1 MGELLGN
8 YAIIT
13 GASRGLGAGMALRLA
28 KMGYNIVI
36 NYQSD
41 ASKVKADKVLEEAAQ
56 YGVEGLAV
64 QADVSEFE
72 GAKKLVDAAIEKF
85 GKSIG
90 VLINNAGIQQNAF
103 YVDTPIEQV
112 HRIVQVNL
120 VSALN
125 MCTLVA
131 PIMKENQNGTIIST
145 SSTGGLMG
153 VPMQTVYCATKSG
166 IIGLTR
172 GLALELA
179 GDHIRVNAIAPGGI
193 ETDMLKDLPRDV
205 YEAAKEAQPLKMFGQ
220 VDDIADLMEYL
231 VNAKYVT
238 GQTISPNGGCIM
250 PA

>member
-1 MGELLGN
+1 MSELLGN

-13 GASRGLGAGMALRLA
+13 GASRGLGAGMAVRLA

-41 ASKVKADKVLEEAAQ
+41 ASKVKAENVLKEAAQ
-56 YGVEGLAV
+56 YGAEGLAV

-72 GAKKLVDAAIEKF
+72 GAKALVDAAIAKF
-85 GKSIG
+85 GRSIG

-131 PIMKENQNGTIIST
+131 PIMKENQTGTIIST

-153 VPMQTVYCATKSG
+153 VPMQTVYCATK
-166 IIGLTR
+166 
-172 GLALELA
+172 
-179 GDHIRVNAIAPGGI
+179 
-193 ETDMLKDLPRDV
+193 
-205 YEAAKEAQPLKMFGQ
+205 AASSDSREDWHWNWRA
-220 VDDIADLMEYL
+220 
-231 VNAKYVT
+231 
-238 GQTISPNGGCIM
+238 TISASM
-250 PA
+250 PLRPAESRQTCSRISRAMFMKPPRRHSRSKCSVRSKILQI